1 MRQSTLAP
9 PAESGNCP
17 ATAGEQGMRRET
29 VENVGMLGAAAVVY
43 GAIFPVNRVA
53 AEAGWPPLA
62 FAFFQTFAGG
72 VAIALWLALRRQP
85 LAPSW
90 RHVVAYLTIGA
101 FAMALP
107 SALLMQA
114 AGHVPATLL
123 TLVLS
128 LSPVLTLLFAILT
141 RLERFRVRALVAVA
155 LGFYGVVLIA
165 SPWSHAMTHSA
176 TNWFL
181 LALLVPTMFAF
192 ANVAASLLRP
202 PDTTSL
208 TMASGILIGGGV
220 VVLPLALATEPSLL
234 PSVPTEAALM
244 TVVLATAINA
254 FTITLFFVVV
264 RRAGP
269 TFFSLF
275 NYVALPAGVL
285 WSILAF
291 GELPPPVF
299 WLALAIMLAAVAT
312 ALGGRRPVPG

>member
-1 MRQSTLAP
+1 
-9 PAESGNCP
+9 
-17 ATAGEQGMRRET
+17 
-29 VENVGMLGAAAVVY
+29 MLLAAAVVY

-62 FAFFQTFAGG
+62 FAFFQTFVGG
-72 VAIALWLALRRQP
+72 VAIALYLTLRGRP
-85 LAPSW
+85 PAASR
-90 RHVVAYLTIGA
+90 RHVVAYLVVGA

-107 SALLMQA
+107 SAVLMQA

-141 RLERFRVRALVAVA
+141 KLERFRVRALLAVA
-155 LGFYGVVLIA
+155 LGFAGVVLIA
-165 SPWSHAMTHSA
+165 SPWSHAMTNSA

-181 LALLVPTMFAF
+181 IALLVPMMFAF

-202 PDTTSL
+202 PDTSSA
-208 TMASGILIGGGV
+208 TMAAGILTGGGL
-220 VVLPLALATEPSLL
+220 VVLPVALATGSLL
-234 PSVPTEAALM
+234 PPVVTTAAVW
-244 TVVLATAINA
+244 TVVLATIING
-254 FTITLFFVVV
+254 FTIVLFFEVV

-291 GELPPPVF
+291 GDLPPPVF

-312 ALGGRRPVPG
+312 ALGGRRPAPG